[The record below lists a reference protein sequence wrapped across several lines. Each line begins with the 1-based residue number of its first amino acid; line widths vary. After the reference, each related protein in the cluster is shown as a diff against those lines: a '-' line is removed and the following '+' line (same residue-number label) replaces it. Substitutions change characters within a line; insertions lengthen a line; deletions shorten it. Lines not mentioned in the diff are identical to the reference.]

1 MVCDV
6 FKLPLLP
13 IYYVR
18 AKINTPSISNGEF
31 YHTTK
36 ECFHFIPIHEK
47 KSHLYTQQ
55 LPCYPFFLYC
65 IYPCTPFCA
74 ESSRFSSQKA
84 IKENRE
90 GWKQPVCKQGD
101 TGDTHWLP
109 PVPHLLSPCMKNNIS
124 VDRDEGEWATWNL
137 MSFNEQLSSSQQ
149 LPIELAAVSP

>member
-1 MVCDV
+1 M
-6 FKLPLLP
+6 
-13 IYYVR
+13 R

-55 LPCYPFFLYC
+55 LPCYPFFYILHLSLHSFLC
-65 IYPCTPFCA
+65 RILKIFITK
-74 ESSRFSSQKA
+74 SNQ
-84 IKENRE
+84 RE
-90 GWKQPVCKQGD
+90 ERGMEAACVQ
-101 TGDTHWLP
+101 TGRYRKHTDWLP
-109 PVPHLLSPCMKNNIS
+109 PVPHLLSPCIKNNIS

-149 LPIELAAVSP
+149 SPIELAAVSP